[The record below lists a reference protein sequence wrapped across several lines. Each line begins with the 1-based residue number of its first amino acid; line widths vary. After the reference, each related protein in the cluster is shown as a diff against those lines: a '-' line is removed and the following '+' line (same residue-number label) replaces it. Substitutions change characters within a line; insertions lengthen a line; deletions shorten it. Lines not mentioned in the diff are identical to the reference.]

1 MNTLKKIV
9 EFIRTKLDS
18 AMAKNLSVEEQ
29 YTAAAAKL
37 LDKIK
42 DLKTASVKSINE
54 EKRIRELVIE
64 KNRQA
69 ESKEREIRKLL
80 SEGQDVT
87 MHAKLGLLYRRT
99 AEQLTTKADGYA
111 EMRIEIAKK
120 VVELD
125 DARQELAVKLE
136 YIRET
141 RAANALGI
149 STADDVVEIAAL
161 TKVDI
166 EDTLARVETFNGNI
180 SGVETTSADVQEYI
194 NSLK

>member
-1 MNTLKKIV
+1 
-9 EFIRTKLDS
+9 
-18 AMAKNLSVEEQ
+18 
-29 YTAAAAKL
+29 
-37 LDKIK
+37 
-42 DLKTASVKSINE
+42 
-54 EKRIRELVIE
+54 
-64 KNRQA
+64 
-69 ESKEREIRKLL
+69 
-80 SEGQDVT
+80 
-87 MHAKLGLLYRRT
+87 
-99 AEQLTTKADGYA
+99 YA

>member
-1 MNTLKKIV
+1 MNTLKKLV
-9 EFIRTKLDS
+9 EFIRTKLGT
-18 AMAKNLSVEEQ
+18 AMAKNLTVEEQ
-29 YTAAAAKL
+29 YNAAADKL
-37 LDKIK
+37 ITQIK
-42 DLKTASVKSINE
+42 ELKTASVKSIDE

-64 KNRQA
+64 KNKQA
-69 ESKEREIRKLL
+69 ASKEREIRKLL
-80 SEGQDVT
+80 AEGQDVT

-99 AEQLTTKADGYA
+99 AEQLNTKADGYA
-111 EMRIEIAKK
+111 AMRIEIARK

-125 DARQELAVKLE
+125 DARQNLAIKLE

-149 STADDVVEIAAL
+149 STADDVIEIAAL

-166 EDTLARVETFNGNI
+166 EDTLTRVETFNGTPA
-180 SGVETTSADVQEYI
+180 GVETTSADVQEYI